1 MRYKSCE
8 YIEHG
13 IYFSTDSIWHC
24 SHLVGTGFENEKII
38 SNYYGQKV
46 DFEKIKQVKRLKK
59 EAHKRGDFSPC
70 CQNCIHLKEQD
81 WDEDEYINTIFISHF
96 TKCNC
101 NCQYCFTAKDKK
113 HFNSFKEYSLIPILE
128 DMKKNNYLKF
138 NGTVYISGGEVT
150 ELKEFDKIID
160 FFEKNEQR
168 RYFIQTSG
176 IKYSKSIEKILAS
189 GKGEVN
195 ISPDSG
201 SKETYKK
208 IKKVNEYN
216 HVYDNIKKYN
226 EKTHQNSI
234 FCSKYVIIPN
244 INDNFKD
251 VDLFLKACFDA
262 KLKNIAVDMESS
274 FLQMFPKR
282 IPDVIP
288 KIIEYIQNRCR
299 QLNINVQLYSNA
311 DQLVYNLKNG
321 ISQTIK
327 ENPIKREYLSC
338 EDFLH
343 TICFMPEGL
352 RHCMYILPEN
362 APPVIPVFPDRAINP
377 EYVFECKHEIENQ
390 RMNGN
395 IEKDCK
401 NCFLACKKI
410 HDNRDYISKVLISH
424 KKECNA
430 ECVFCYNRFEEGI
443 SYTPYPILPQLEA
456 FKEYFKNGC
465 EMHFGGGEPTIW
477 EEFDDII
484 DFAIKEDFTK
494 IFIAS
499 NGSKFSQK
507 LAEAMKLGKVQ
518 LVITTDT
525 ANAMVYKNM
534 KGISFE
540 QVTEN
545 LKKYLQ
551 YDITGTSIQNKYI
564 IIPNMNDNEK
574 SIKEWIDFNYE
585 FGVKNL
591 AIDIEAIFFARNRNN
606 ISQRLKNLVK
616 YAQKMITDKGLKCI
630 LYNFASQMQYDDA
643 K

>member
-1 MRYKSCE
+1 
-8 YIEHG
+8 
-13 IYFSTDSIWHC
+13 
-24 SHLVGTGFENEKII
+24 
-38 SNYYGQKV
+38 
-46 DFEKIKQVKRLKK
+46 
-59 EAHKRGDFSPC
+59 
-70 CQNCIHLKEQD
+70 
-81 WDEDEYINTIFISHF
+81 
-96 TKCNC
+96 
-101 NCQYCFTAKDKK
+101 
-113 HFNSFKEYSLIPILE
+113 
-128 DMKKNNYLKF
+128 
-138 NGTVYISGGEVT
+138 
-150 ELKEFDKIID
+150 
-160 FFEKNEQR
+160 
-168 RYFIQTSG
+168 
-176 IKYSKSIEKILAS
+176 
-189 GKGEVN
+189 
-195 ISPDSG
+195 
-201 SKETYKK
+201 
-208 IKKVNEYN
+208 
-216 HVYDNIKKYN
+216 
-226 EKTHQNSI
+226 
-234 FCSKYVIIPN
+234 
-244 INDNFKD
+244 
-251 VDLFLKACFDA
+251 
-262 KLKNIAVDMESS
+262 MESS

-362 APPVIPVFPDRAINP
+362 APPSIPVFPDRAINP

-616 YAQKMITDKGLKCI
+616 YAQK
-630 LYNFASQMQYDDA
+630 
-643 K
+643 